1 MKNILNARW
10 ARFLF
15 LASLGVLPVQ
25 SHAITTPDNG
35 VEIGNGKPV
44 DNQGGFEL
52 GNSFA
57 NDVYKLKLVVGKWQV
72 EYLKQFSEFRAQG
85 KDAVRTKAEIDLVK
99 EISIL
104 TLQDLMDSVEAGAWL
119 PVHVGN
125 AYGVKHDGVSVSG
138 MRQLE
143 YKLFRG
149 PGEVVT
155 IVLSG
160 PVGIPMNEAFE
171 NFQKTLESLEVT
183 KS

>member
-1 MKNILNARW
+1 MRNILRG
-10 ARFLF
+10 L
-15 LASLGVLPVQ
+15 LLVCVVLQPV
-25 SHAITTPDNG
+25 SAFSITAPNNG

-57 NDVYKLKLVVGKWQV
+57 NDVYKLKQVIGKWQV
-72 EYLKQFSEFRAQG
+72 EYLKQFTEFRAQG

-104 TLQDLMDSVEAGAWL
+104 TLQDLMDSVEAGNWL
-119 PVHVGN
+119 PVHIGN
-125 AYGVKHDGVSVSG
+125 AYGVKHDGVSLSG
-138 MRQLE
+138 IRQLE

-149 PGEVVT
+149 PGEIVT

-160 PVGIPMNEAFE
+160 PLGKPMNEAFE

>member
-1 MKNILNARW
+1 MKNILN
-10 ARFLF
+10 
-15 LASLGVLPVQ
+15 SLLVAAFALMPVTGFSIAQ
-25 SHAITTPDNG
+25 PNNG

-57 NDVYKLKLVVGKWQV
+57 NDVYKLKQVIGKWQV
-72 EYLKQFSEFRAQG
+72 EYLKQFAEFRAQG
-85 KDAVRTKAEIDLVK
+85 MNAVRTKAEIDVVK
-99 EISIL
+99 QINIL
-104 TLQDLMDSVEAGAWL
+104 SLQDLVDSVEAGQWL

-125 AYGVKHDGVSVSG
+125 AYGVKHDSVSLSG

-155 IVLSG
+155 IVLQG
-160 PVGIPMNEAFE
+160 PVSNPMNEAFE
-171 NFQKTLESLEVT
+171 NFQKTLESLEVS